1 MWPYILAEDQKSVE
15 LTEEEFDSYKLMGYF
30 DGITYDWS
38 MFDGVYTVFMTP
50 ESYQE
55 FLQNKE
61 GNLELNWSKLLE

>member
-1 MWPYILAEDQKSVE
+1 ME
-15 LTEEEFDSYKLMGYF
+15 LTEEEFNSYKLMGYF
-30 DGITYDWS
+30 DGIAYDWS
-38 MFDGVYTVFMTP
+38 MFDGMYTVFMTP